1 MDNASASRGR
11 FMYMMFLFLLFMMF
25 SPNPPNPYRLMALE
39 ALAAR
44 EKHSLDILR
53 NATYKGAFEIPR
65 GLNVT
70 GVWIYHVFTDSR
82 QTLQFQN
89 MLDGML
95 IHFLLNRMKRNLL
108 TMPTSP
114 AL

>member
-1 MDNASASRGR
+1 MDNAGAARGR

-25 SPNPPNPYRLMALE
+25 SPNPPNQYRLMALE

-53 NATYKGAFEIPR
+53 NATYGGAFEIPR
-65 GLNVT
+65 DLNIT
-70 GVWIYHVFTDSR
+70 GVRIYHEFVDVR

-89 MLDGML
+89 MLDGTL
-95 IHFLLNRMKRNLL
+95 IRFLRNRMTRSSL
-108 TMPTSP
+108 TMPISP
-114 AL
+114 EL